1 LCNFEEDIV
10 EIDKEIFELEEVA
23 KNNDVNNPQEN
34 EEKIDETDSKKD
46 SIRKDT
52 LKREW
57 DKPKLKEKI
66 WEKHI
71 QNLRNQRKKCF
82 APPSIYEAANN
93 KINVKRKNAKEKSNI
108 KNKKMSEDHVDEL
121 KGEQKSSSKSFESS
135 QGNKNPLAFGQ
146 SNFPNNF
153 FSMYPPP
160 YMQPTFLA
168 PPFFNAYLFQQ
179 NPQIFNMNPS
189 VTGNFEDNKTDT
201 S

>member
-1 LCNFEEDIV
+1 
-10 EIDKEIFELEEVA
+10 LEEVV
-23 KNNDVNNPQEN
+23 KNSDIKNPQEKQ
-34 EEKIDETDSKKD
+34 EKLDETDSKKD
-46 SIRKDT
+46 SIRNDT

-93 KINVKRKNAKEKSNI
+93 KINVKRKNAKM
-108 KNKKMSEDHVDEL
+108 KNKKMSEDHVDEF
-121 KGEQKSSSKSFESS
+121 KDEKKSSFKSSES

-146 SNFPNNF
+146 TNFSNNF

-179 NPQIFNMNPS
+179 NPQIFNTNPS
-189 VTGNFEDNKTDT
+189 VSKNFEDNKTDT